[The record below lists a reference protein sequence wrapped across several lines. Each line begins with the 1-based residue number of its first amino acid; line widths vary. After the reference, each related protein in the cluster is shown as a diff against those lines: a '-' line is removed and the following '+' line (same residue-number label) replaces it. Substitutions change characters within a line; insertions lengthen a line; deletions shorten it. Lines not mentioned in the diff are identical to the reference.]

1 MNNMGERIKEMLEKQ
16 NMRQKELAE
25 RVGCTEAAIS
35 HYIKGDR
42 VPRAIVITN
51 IASALKTTAEY
62 LVSGE
67 NNGEEIVQIERLL
80 ARNANKMSM
89 EDKMRIIK
97 ILTGGENV

>member
-1 MNNMGERIKEMLEKQ
+1 MDNMGERIKEMLEKQ
-16 NMRQKELAE
+16 NMSQKELAE
-25 RVGCTEAAIS
+25 KVGCTEAAIS

-51 IASALKTTAEY
+51 IAAALKTTAEY

-80 ARNANKMSM
+80 ARNASKMSM